1 MCQAHECAKCMA
13 LPGFSLDS
21 HKHISTFVWKES
33 DALWTILET
42 VWIKNGRQEVWLEGF
57 LSLSFLYSFDSLNS
71 LTHYSAFSPF
81 VPFIPMISSL
91 LFPLSSLRSLYSLN
105 SFTPYSAFSP
115 FVPFIPIISSL
126 LFLLSSLR
134 SLYSFNSLHSHYCLK
149 FLNSLELSSHLHSFY
164 SPRSPYFL
172 YSVYIL
178 YSFYISRLFTGS
190 VRLNSF
196 TSFTY

>member
-91 LFPLSSLRSLYSLN
+91 LFPLSSLRSLYFHN
-105 SFTPYSAFSP
+105 FFTPFP
-115 FVPFIPIISSL
+115 L
-126 LFLLSSLR
+126 
-134 SLYSFNSLHSHYCLK
+134 
-149 FLNSLELSSHLHSFY
+149 
-164 SPRSPYFL
+164 
-172 YSVYIL
+172 
-178 YSFYISRLFTGS
+178 
-190 VRLNSF
+190 
-196 TSFTY
+196 